1 MFKHQPTH
9 PNAFGNPA
17 NLGNLGNPASYYANG
32 FKQSEGRY
40 IDRKKECRKRQRR
53 FRITQRHVNPP
64 TNLSERLANNRNMK
78 MGTANGAARIT
89 STMAQ
94 PTGRKEGVW
103 LCYEEDGETV
113 WRIITYKKGGSR
125 AKPDEYPLGTCD
137 VCGEGRRS
145 TGGDT
150 CPKCGAMLDAPSK

>member
-1 MFKHQPTH
+1 MATIC
-9 PNAFGNPA
+9 A
-17 NLGNLGNPASYYANG
+17 
-32 FKQSEGRY
+32 
-40 IDRKKECRKRQRR
+40 I
-53 FRITQRHVNPP
+53 
-64 TNLSERLANNRNMK
+64 MK

-89 STMAQ
+89 RWHSRL
-94 PTGRKEGVW
+94 GEKRGW
-103 LCYEEDGETV
+103 LCYEEGGETV

-150 CPKCGAMLDAPSK
+150 CPKCGAMLDALSK